1 MKTTP
6 RTVDCPIHQSEVGPL
21 VAYHARVIDSL
32 VSAGGRT
39 IDIEILR
46 PHVERMAEI
55 IAAADAQ

>member
-6 RTVDCPIHQSEVGPL
+6 WTVDCAIHQSEVGPL

-32 VSAGGRT
+32 VAAGGQST
-39 IDIEILR
+39 DIDLLR
-46 PHVERMAEI
+46 QHVERMAEI